1 MNDNFRGDTAAL
13 IRSINSL
20 LDLDADGAIVPHGL
34 GSHARVLLESA
45 SIRLAEITQ
54 PVGVMPDKLNA
65 YPKMPEPVG
74 YIEYPSCPYESAWVS
89 IFLDAYDENQLRA
102 FADATYT
109 MRMTILASDGDK
121 PASVNALRKV
131 YICKSCEG
139 AYADAPVSRCDC
151 LPEKNEFV
159 EGHIYSTQQGEKS

>member
-1 MNDNFRGDTAAL
+1 MKLTMNDNFRGDTAAL

-34 GSHARVLLESA
+34 GSHVRVLLESA
-45 SIRLAEITQ
+45 SIRLTEITQ
-54 PVGVMPDKLNA
+54 PVGGLPAKLNV

-74 YIEYPSCPYESAWVS
+74 CIEYPSCPYESAWVS
-89 IFLDAYDENQLRA
+89 TQDAYDENQLRT

-121 PASVNALRKV
+121 PASVNA
-131 YICKSCEG
+131 
-139 AYADAPVSRCDC
+139 
-151 LPEKNEFV
+151 
-159 EGHIYSTQQGEKS
+159 TT